1 MEITANN
8 IYSRQLFKEDK
19 YFYGLNLYII
29 AITGT
34 FMRFLKYYAVIVK
47 N

>member
-1 MEITANN
+1 MEIVNN

-19 YFYGLNLYII
+19 YFYGLILYIM
-29 AITGT
+29 AIRVTL
-34 FMRFLKYYAVIVK
+34 MRFIKYVAVIIK